1 MSKTTIC
8 RITVGD
14 YIFRGCISARV
25 RSTRTS
31 LGDTCELELHSRG
44 VVKDKQRTPVD
55 LGKYFAEGMEVKV
68 ELGYYPRLVKRFEGY
83 IKTISP
89 NESIKIACEDE
100 VYQLKRTAPVTKTY
114 RNISLKS
121 LLKAFKPDI
130 TLADSIPNTI
140 IEEYIV
146 NNATAAE
153 ALQDLRDT
161 YHLDIYFR
169 DKKLWAGMPYTEPN
183 LGVVKYMIRKDATN
197 ICNIQKDNLEYLTKE
212 TSKIRVRVISMLK
225 NNKKIQV
232 EVGDKNGELRTEYY
246 YGIEDKDVM
255 RTLGE
260 GLLTKYKVEGYKGS
274 ITTWGVP
281 IINHSMGAMLID
293 PRYNGRKST
302 SVVDTVED
310 LFNDNGW
317 ELNLTIGQK
326 IG

>member
-1 MSKTTIC
+1 
-8 RITVGD
+8 
-14 YIFRGCISARV
+14 
-25 RSTRTS
+25 
-31 LGDTCELELHSRG
+31 
-44 VVKDKQRTPVD
+44 
-55 LGKYFAEGMEVKV
+55 
-68 ELGYYPRLVKRFEGY
+68 
-83 IKTISP
+83 
-89 NESIKIACEDE
+89 
-100 VYQLKRTAPVTKTY
+100 
-114 RNISLKS
+114 
-121 LLKAFKPDI
+121 
-130 TLADSIPNTI
+130 
-140 IEEYIV
+140 
-146 NNATAAE
+146 
-153 ALQDLRDT
+153 
-161 YHLDIYFR
+161 
-169 DKKLWAGMPYTEPN
+169 
-183 LGVVKYMIRKDATN
+183 
-197 ICNIQKDNLEYLTKE
+197 
-212 TSKIRVRVISMLK
+212 MLK